1 MLFCEVSPVYWSRQF
16 LFFCES
22 WLVETERHWRSRSG
36 ESTPISLPQESFR
49 CVYVKILG
57 GCIFHC
63 FLCFV
68 KTDGPWPW
76 WIFFFVQEAKNG
88 VACTCVC
95 CLCVWCLCQTR
106 GKVYLNTIHLTEFD
120 FVFILFKNMGFVVGT
135 FMKLGV
141 TLIKHTM
148 RTRKKSILLKIASLN
163 CPGLGNYQKRWD
175 VFQYLRNNFQCTFY
189 KIPILSPK

>member
-1 MLFCEVSPVYWSRQF
+1 M
-16 LFFCES
+16 
-22 WLVETERHWRSRSG
+22 
-36 ESTPISLPQESFR
+36 
-49 CVYVKILG
+49 
-57 GCIFHC
+57 
-63 FLCFV
+63 
-68 KTDGPWPW
+68 
-76 WIFFFVQEAKNG
+76 
-88 VACTCVC
+88 ACTCVC

-135 FMKLGV
+135 FMKLEV